1 MTSSQVEAELKFTA
15 RSERPLEELERA
27 TTLGPARLG
36 LARTIAEVDRYLDTA
51 DLRLAAAHWACR
63 LRSRDGRTIVSLK
76 GPAQHAAGDMLHL
89 RPEAEGP
96 ADSALDARAWQPSAA
111 RDQLLAMTGSAAL
124 VERFSLEQ
132 ERTERAV
139 SVHGALVG
147 ELSLDRVGVLHD
159 GIQIGRMTVVEL
171 ELDPGALARGFDH
184 APLSLA
190 LSAVDGLVADPSSK
204 LERALAMLSGV

>member
-1 MTSSQVEAELKFTA
+1 
-15 RSERPLEELERA
+15 
-27 TTLGPARLG
+27 
-36 LARTIAEVDRYLDTA
+36 
-51 DLRLAAAHWACR
+51 
-63 LRSRDGRTIVSLK
+63 
-76 GPAQHAAGDMLHL
+76 
-89 RPEAEGP
+89 
-96 ADSALDARAWQPSAA
+96 
-111 RDQLLAMTGSAAL
+111 MTGSAAL

-184 APLSLA
+184 GA
-190 LSAVDGLVADPSSK
+190 AVA
-204 LERALAMLSGV
+204 RAVYG